1 MKLWQIY
8 NNNKFELNIQAGK
21 CHLPLSRG
29 PCVVGKIILA
39 SEEGT
44 GSCATWNCKEDEVP
58 LLKKLFQKLFLL
70 EVSRCSGETGRWKSA
85 SNLTHPSALER
96 ERGCGQSLME
106 GESSAFSQETRT

>member
-1 MKLWQIY
+1 MWLLKLWQIY
-8 NNNKFELNIQAGK
+8 NNNKFEANIQAGK

-58 LLKKLFQKLFLL
+58 LYKKRFHFPIRGFQVLWRNGTVEECIEFDTP
-70 EVSRCSGETGRWKSA
+70 VCSGEG
-85 SNLTHPSALER
+85 ER
-96 ERGCGQSLME
+96 LWAKPDGG
-106 GESSAFSQETRT
+106 